1 MGGLYSKMGCNESG
15 LWWVDFGRRPWQD
28 RKMIDQ
34 GPTLAARTGFARFRS
49 AAARWLLLFAI
60 CGPLNPALLLTGFLS
75 GPDIPFWPTAI
86 PDFSVIALQQRIV
99 FVMGPSVLM
108 ALIAIRLLL
117 RPGAMDIR
125 AAWWRGYWMSV
136 LFAPACFGL
145 FIGIFGIATSPTD
158 TLELLL
164 TVPMIMVMGLVVGW
178 LTLIIPF
185 LAVFIGLP
193 AMFFGILA
201 TKVCLPGLE
210 HQGRSGVL

>member
-1 MGGLYSKMGCNESG
+1 M
-15 LWWVDFGRRPWQD
+15 
-28 RKMIDQ
+28 
-34 GPTLAARTGFARFRS
+34 
-49 AAARWLLLFAI
+49 
-60 CGPLNPALLLTGFLS
+60 
-75 GPDIPFWPTAI
+75 
-86 PDFSVIALQQRIV
+86 
-99 FVMGPSVLM
+99 
-108 ALIAIRLLL
+108 
-117 RPGAMDIR
+117 
-125 AAWWRGYWMSV
+125 